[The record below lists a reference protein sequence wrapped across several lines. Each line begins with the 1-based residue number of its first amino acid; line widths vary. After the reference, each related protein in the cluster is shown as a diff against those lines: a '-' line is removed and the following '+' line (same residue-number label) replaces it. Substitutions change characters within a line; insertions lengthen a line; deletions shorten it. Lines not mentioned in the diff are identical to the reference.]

1 MEHTIIDPTKLT
13 RDYRTKPLGRY
24 EDICKE
30 DLEYLYLECNLTI
43 TDTAKFLNKCKDYV
57 KARITQYDLVKTPE
71 QKKLEKQRMVERQK
85 DTSLQKYGVSN
96 AMQNKDIKNK
106 LKNTILEKYGV
117 DNIQKNTQIR
127 NKTKNTCLEKY
138 GVDNAA
144 KSSIVKDKTKRTCM
158 QKYNSNS
165 PLQNEQVKE
174 KIKQTMIDKYGVEYA
189 LQNTQSLEKFKQT
202 CMEKY
207 GVDNPSKN
215 EEVKNKSKQT
225 NLIRYGADNI
235 MKTEQGKNKLKAS
248 ISNLDMSK
256 IVCKRQ
262 QTCLDR
268 YGCVNPSQC
277 EEIKNKK
284 KDTCELHYDV
294 DNPMKSK
301 EIVDRVQ
308 NTCIQKYGDS
318 VLGRNSSLKPKIKQ
332 SLIDTYGVDNAMK
345 NKDIANKVGQI
356 QRKNKSIYIQRS
368 LKKYGKEWP
377 CQTLKIRDKISKGVI
392 NALPRIFHTKRVNG
406 TFTTSKP
413 EEQVYELLKS
423 KFEHVERQYFDK
435 NRYPYNCD
443 FYIPELDLFLEFNGI
458 WTHGR
463 EPFCEN
469 NPSHIE
475 KLNRWVDKAKT
486 SEFYENAIYVWTDL
500 DVKKRQI
507 ALQNNLNFLEFF
519 SFEEF
524 QQWINSF

>member
-1 MEHTIIDPTKLT
+1 MQDINYTKLT
-13 RDYRTKPLGRY
+13 RDYRIEPLDRY

-30 DLEYLYLECNLTI
+30 DLQYLYLECNLTI
-43 TDTAKFLNKCKDYV
+43 TDTAKFLGKCKDYV
-57 KARITQYDLVKTPE
+57 RTRIKQYNLVKTPE
-71 QKKLEKQRMVERQK
+71 QKKFEKVRMVQRQK
-85 DTSLQKYGVSN
+85 DTWLRKYGVPN
-96 AMQNKDIKNK
+96 AMQNEDIKDK
-106 LKNTILEKYGV
+106 LKTTILEKYGV
-117 DNIQKNTQIR
+117 DNVQKNTVIR
-127 NKTKNTCLEKY
+127 DKTKNTHLEKY

-144 KSSIVKDKTKRTCM
+144 KSPIIKDKTKQTCM
-158 QKYNSNS
+158 ERYNSIS
-165 PLQNEQVKE
+165 PLQNEQIKE
-174 KIKQTMIDKYGVEYA
+174 KIKQTMIERYGVEYA
-189 LQNTQSLEKFKQT
+189 LQNTQSQEKFKQT
-202 CMEKY
+202 CLQKY
-207 GVDNPSKN
+207 GSNNPSKN
-215 EEVKNKSKQT
+215 EEIKNKSKQT
-225 NLIRYGADNI
+225 NLIKYGADNI

-248 ISNLDMSK
+248 ISNLNMSE
-256 IVCKRQ
+256 IVQKRQ
-262 QTCLDR
+262 QTCLNR

-301 EIVDRVQ
+301 EIVGRVQ
-308 NTCIQKYGDS
+308 NTCIQKYGDF

-332 SLIDTYGVDNAMK
+332 SLIDTYGVNNAMK
-345 NKDIANKVGQI
+345 NKDIASKVGQTQRNRKYI
-356 QRKNKSIYIQRS
+356 YQQRNLQKYGVISPSQLLSVKQKINDTKRKNSSFNI
-368 LKKYGKEWP
+368 
-377 CQTLKIRDKISKGVI
+377 
-392 NALPRIFHTKRVNG
+392 
-406 TFTTSKP
+406 SKP
-413 EEQVYELLKS
+413 EEQIYQLLKN
-423 KFEHVERQYFDK
+423 KFKHVERQYFDK

-443 FYIPELDLFLEFNGI
+443 FYIPELDLFIEFNGI

-469 NPSHIE
+469 NPLHIE

-524 QQWINSF
+524 EQWINSF

>member
-1 MEHTIIDPTKLT
+1 MEHTIIDSTKLT
-13 RDYRTKPLGRY
+13 RDYKTKPLGRY

-57 KARITQYDLVKTPE
+57 KARIKQYNLVKTSE
-71 QKKLEKQRMVERQK
+71 QKKFEKQRMVQRQK
-85 DTSLQKYGVSN
+85 DTSLRKYGVPN

-215 EEVKNKSKQT
+215 EEVKNKSEQT

-345 NKDIANKVGQI
+345 NKDIASKVGETQRNRKYI
-356 QRKNKSIYIQRS
+356 YQQRNLQKYGVISPSQLLSVKQKINDTKRKNSSFNI
-368 LKKYGKEWP
+368 
-377 CQTLKIRDKISKGVI
+377 
-392 NALPRIFHTKRVNG
+392 
-406 TFTTSKP
+406 SKP
-413 EEQVYELLKS
+413 EEQIYQLLKD

-469 NPSHIE
+469 NPLHIE